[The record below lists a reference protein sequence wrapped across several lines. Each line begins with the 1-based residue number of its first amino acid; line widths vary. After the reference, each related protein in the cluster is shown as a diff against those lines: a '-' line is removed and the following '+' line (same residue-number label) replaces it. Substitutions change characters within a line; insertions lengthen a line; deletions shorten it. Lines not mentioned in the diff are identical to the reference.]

1 MRYPQKQKQPQS
13 WLPHF
18 YLKHVADDEVGVL
31 WDGEPVVLQ
40 DLRGD
45 PVTVDVGAHAVS
57 PLDAEIERIHLDC
70 DTDAPTD
77 VVRNVRTGFCD
88 LDRDA

>member
-1 MRYPQKQKQPQS
+1 MRYPQKQKQT

-31 WDGEPVVLQ
+31 GDGEPVVLQ

-45 PVTVDVGAHAVS
+45 PVAVDVGAHAVP
-57 PLDAEIERIHLDC
+57 PLDAEIKRIHLDC

-77 VVRNVRTGFCD
+77 VRNDRTGFCD
-88 LDRDA
+88 LDRYA